1 MKKMQKVR
9 KGDKKGGGAESEPKP
24 GRPGCNEVRDEWASG
39 AGPGSG
45 GMSVESKV
53 ARPPTLDGVKL
64 SQPELSTTDSSVG
77 LGGAPFLRF
86 SRVVWNG
93 ESWISSLGGVM

>member
-1 MKKMQKVR
+1 MRLEKKCRRLEKEIR
-9 KGDKKGGGAESEPKP
+9 KGEGLSLSLRL

-45 GMSVESKV
+45 IMSVESKV

-64 SQPELSTTDSSVG
+64 SQPELSTTDSTVG
-77 LGGAPFLRF
+77 LGGAPPFKFFL
-86 SRVVWNG
+86 G
-93 ESWISSLGGVM
+93 